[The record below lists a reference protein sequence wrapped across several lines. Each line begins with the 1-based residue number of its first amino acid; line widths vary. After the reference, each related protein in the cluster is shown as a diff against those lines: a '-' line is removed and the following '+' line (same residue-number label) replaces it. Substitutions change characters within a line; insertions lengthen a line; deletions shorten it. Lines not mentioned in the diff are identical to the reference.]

1 MCVSFVRKKISPGTV
16 SQDVELPD
24 QLGQPPTLSHLLHTT
39 YGPGFDKNGQPVKAS
54 SSGRSQNQQTS
65 LAYGG
70 PVSAGPVGAHLNAG
84 DPDSQG
90 YEAEHQARIPNI
102 SLSFCGATRDAVFD
116 ITIVWLCVYV
126 CVRMQG
132 YGADPFFAQKPLQSG
147 NGGRNAFVAQMDP
160 WELQVRHVFT
170 SVRNATSTQKQGHQQ
185 SSILHACDCVSC
197 ADTCK
202 ERVLALPR

>member
-1 MCVSFVRKKISPGTV
+1 
-16 SQDVELPD
+16 
-24 QLGQPPTLSHLLHTT
+24 
-39 YGPGFDKNGQPVKAS
+39 
-54 SSGRSQNQQTS
+54 
-65 LAYGG
+65 
-70 PVSAGPVGAHLNAG
+70 
-84 DPDSQG
+84 
-90 YEAEHQARIPNI
+90 
-102 SLSFCGATRDAVFD
+102 
-116 ITIVWLCVYV
+116 LCVYV